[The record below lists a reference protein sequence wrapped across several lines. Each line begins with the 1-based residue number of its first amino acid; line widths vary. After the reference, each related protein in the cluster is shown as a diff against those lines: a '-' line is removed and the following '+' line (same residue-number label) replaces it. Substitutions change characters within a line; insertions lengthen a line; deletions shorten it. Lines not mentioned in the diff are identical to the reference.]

1 MGSFPCLHVEN
12 NVFGNN
18 LMRNKEDNTI
28 VDNLIDDALMTVD
41 MEVLQPNSSPFRM
54 SSYAFKGVDGTKY
67 SISLVC
73 DRNISTGGR
82 SLFLWTSMEGK
93 YVEDVLIEHVDSL
106 WDTLQNFP
114 ADEKKRIED
123 FADSLEFGG
132 RDVMLQRIEE
142 EGIHDIHSLVL
153 PHVRR
158 NKMLKIPCTCALS
171 YKGHVFDGI
180 DGIRENCH
188 CQEEDATPYIL
199 ERTGILQPAHWNS
212 FFQERY
218 RCYMMCYSKEYAEK
232 LIRPFLNLNIE
243 ENGTFER
250 LEYMFSQDSFP
261 PIAFYVERE
270 KYMFLSF

>member
-1 MGSFPCLHVEN
+1 MGKDDK
-12 NVFGNN
+12 
-18 LMRNKEDNTI
+18 KEYTI
-28 VDNLIDDALMTVD
+28 ADNLIDDALMTVD

-73 DRNISTGGR
+73 DRNISTEGR

-142 EGIHDIHSLVL
+142 EGIHDIHSFVL

-158 NKMLKIPCTCALS
+158 NKMLKIPYTCELY

-180 DGIRENCH
+180 D
-188 CQEEDATPYIL
+188 
-199 ERTGILQPAHWNS
+199 
-212 FFQERY
+212 
-218 RCYMMCYSKEYAEK
+218 
-232 LIRPFLNLNIE
+232 
-243 ENGTFER
+243 
-250 LEYMFSQDSFP
+250 
-261 PIAFYVERE
+261 
-270 KYMFLSF
+270 